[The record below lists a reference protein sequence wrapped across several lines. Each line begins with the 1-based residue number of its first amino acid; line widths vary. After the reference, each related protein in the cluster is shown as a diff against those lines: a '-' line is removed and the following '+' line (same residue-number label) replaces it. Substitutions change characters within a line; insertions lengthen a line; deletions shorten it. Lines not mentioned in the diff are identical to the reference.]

1 LCDILHQVMPF
12 YADYCINQADYVEAA
27 IRSGKASFMARTSL
41 ITGVSSGFGRALAE
55 AALSDG
61 HIVAGTVRNDADK
74 QKFEALGAGA
84 HALILDVTDTG
95 AIAPAVADIENRI
108 GAIDVLVN
116 NAGYGHEG
124 ILEESSIDDL
134 RRQFEVNVFGAVAMI
149 QAVLPSMRKRRAGHI
164 LNITSMGGI
173 ITLPGLSYYHGSK
186 FALEGIS
193 ESLGK
198 EVKDLGIKVT
208 AVEPGGFRTDW
219 AGRSMVRAARSIG
232 DYDAI
237 IEPIRKRRMELSGW
251 QIGDP
256 KKAAQAMLKVALS
269 VDPPAHLLLGS
280 DAVRLV
286 EEKIKSLQA
295 DFDAWKSVSLSTDVA

>member
-1 LCDILHQVMPF
+1 MSAFLRDHVV
-12 YADYCINQADYVEAA
+12 DYEAGHDDLPGERTSNLSAHLRWGCLSPLELAVEDTYVDDLVLRWTVELVRATREVDGVAIGASVRGSLTLERSARAWALLQGRGYVEPEDVE
-27 IRSGKASFMARTSL
+27 RLF
-41 ITGVSSGFGRALAE
+41 E
-55 AALSDG
+55 AA
-61 HIVAGTVRNDADK
+61 VDAYS
-74 QKFEALGAGA
+74 E
-84 HALILDVTDTG
+84 V
-95 AIAPAVADIENRI
+95 N
-108 GAIDVLVN
+108 VLVN

-149 QAVLPSMRKRRAGHI
+149 QAVLPSMRRRRAGHI

-219 AGRSMVRAARSIG
+219 AGRSMVRAERSIG
-232 DYDAI
+232 DYDSI
-237 IEPIRKRRMELSGW
+237 IEPIRERSCWLRFRFL
-251 QIGDP
+251 
-256 KKAAQAMLKVALS
+256 
-269 VDPPAHLLLGS
+269 
-280 DAVRLV
+280 
-286 EEKIKSLQA
+286 
-295 DFDAWKSVSLSTDVA
+295 

>member
-1 LCDILHQVMPF
+1 
-12 YADYCINQADYVEAA
+12 
-27 IRSGKASFMARTSL
+27 MAKTFL

-55 AALSDG
+55 AALRDG
-61 HIVAGTVRNDADK
+61 HSVAGTVRNDADK
-74 QKFEALGAGA
+74 QRFEALGAGA
-84 HALILDVTDTG
+84 HALILDVTHTK
-95 AIAPAVADIENRI
+95 AIAPAVAEVESTI
-108 GAIDVLVN
+108 GTIDVLVN

-124 ILEESSIDDL
+124 ILEESSIEDL

-149 QAVLPSMRKRRAGHI
+149 QAVLPFMRKRRAGHI
-164 LNITSMGGI
+164 INITSMGGI
-173 ITLPGLSYYHGSK
+173 MTLPGLSYYHGSK

-237 IEPIRKRRMELSGW
+237 IDPIRKRRMELSGW
-251 QIGDP
+251 QVGDP
-256 KKAAQAMLKVALS
+256 QKAARAMLQLALS
-269 VDPPAHLLLGS
+269 DNPPAHLLLGS

-286 EEKIKSLQA
+286 QEKMRSLQA
-295 DFDAWKSVSLSTDVA
+295 EFDAWMSTSLSTDVA

>member
-1 LCDILHQVMPF
+1 LYEILHQVMPF
-12 YADYCINQADYVEAA
+12 YADYCINQPDYIEPT
-27 IRSGKASFMARTSL
+27 IRIGKASPMAKTLL

-61 HIVAGTVRNDADK
+61 HTVAGTVRNDIDK
-74 QKFEALGAGA
+74 QRFEALGRGA
-84 HALILDVTDTG
+84 HALVLDLTDTK
-95 AIAPAVADIENRI
+95 AIVPAVAVVESGV

-149 QAVLPSMRKRRAGHI
+149 QAVLPYMRRRRAGNI

-173 ITLPGLSYYHGSK
+173 ITLAGLSYYHGSK

-219 AGRSMVRAARSIG
+219 AGRSMVRAARSIA
-232 DYDAI
+232 DYDPI

-251 QIGDP
+251 QVGDP
-256 KKAAQAMLKVALS
+256 KKAAQAMLKVALL

-286 EEKIKSLQA
+286 EEKMKLLRA
-295 DFDAWKSVSLSTDVA
+295 EFDAWKSVSLSTDVA

>member
-1 LCDILHQVMPF
+1 
-12 YADYCINQADYVEAA
+12 
-27 IRSGKASFMARTSL
+27 MAKTFL

-61 HIVAGTVRNDADK
+61 HAVAGTVRKDADR
-74 QKFEALGAGA
+74 QSFESLGPGA
-84 HALILDVTDTG
+84 HTVVLDVTDTK
-95 AIAPAVADIENRI
+95 AIAPTVADIESGI

-149 QAVLPSMRKRRAGHI
+149 QAVLPSMRRRRAGHI

-198 EVKDLGIKVT
+198 EVGELGIKVT

-219 AGRSMVRAARSIG
+219 AGRSMVRAARSIE
-232 DYDAI
+232 DYDPI
-237 IEPIRKRRMELSGW
+237 IEPIRKRRMDMSGK
-251 QIGDP
+251 QVGDP
-256 KKAAQAMLKVALS
+256 RKAALAMLKVALS
-269 VDPPAHLLLGS
+269 ADPPAHLLLGS

-286 EEKIKSLQA
+286 DEKMKSLQA
-295 DFDAWKSVSLSTDVA
+295 EFDAWKSVSLSTDVA

>member
-12 YADYCINQADYVEAA
+12 YADYCINQATYIEPV
-27 IRSGKASFMARTSL
+27 ISIGKASVMAKTFL

-55 AALSDG
+55 AALSGG

-74 QKFEALGAGA
+74 QKFEALGKNA
-84 HALILDVTDTG
+84 HAVILDVTNTA
-95 AIAPAVADIENRI
+95 AIAPAVAGIEKGI

-149 QAVLPSMRKRRAGHI
+149 QAVLPFMRAGRAGHI

-198 EVKDLGIKVT
+198 EVWDLGIKVT

-219 AGRSMVRAARSIG
+219 AGRSMVRAERSIG
-232 DYDAI
+232 DYDSI
-237 IEPIRKRRMELSGW
+237 IEPIRKRRLEQSGW

-256 KKAAQAMLKVALS
+256 NKAAQAMLKVALS
-269 VDPPAHLLLGS
+269 DNPPAHLLLGS

-295 DFDAWKSVSLSTDVA
+295 DFDAWKSVSLSTDVG

>member
-1 LCDILHQVMPF
+1 
-12 YADYCINQADYVEAA
+12 
-27 IRSGKASFMARTSL
+27 MAETFL

-61 HIVAGTVRNDADK
+61 HVVAGTVRNDADK
-74 QKFEALGAGA
+74 QKFEALGRGA
-84 HALILDVTDTG
+84 HGLILDVTNTE
-95 AIAPAVADIENRI
+95 AIAPAVAGIENSI

-149 QAVLPSMRKRRAGHI
+149 QAVLPSMRRRRAGHI

-219 AGRSMVRAARSIG
+219 AGRSMVRAERSIG
-232 DYDAI
+232 DYDPI
-237 IEPIRKRRMELSGW
+237 IEPVRKRRMELSGR
-251 QIGDP
+251 QVGDP
-256 KKAAQAMLKVALS
+256 QKAAQAMLKVALS
-269 VDPPAHLLLGS
+269 DNPPAHLLLGS

-295 DFDAWKSVSLSTDVA
+295 EFDVWKDVSLSTDVA

>member
-1 LCDILHQVMPF
+1 MT
-12 YADYCINQADYVEAA
+12 EAPE
-27 IRSGKASFMARTSL
+27 RLASV
-41 ITGVSSGFGRALAE
+41 IE
-55 AALSDG
+55 E
-61 HIVAGTVRNDADK
+61 IERNV
-74 QKFEALGAGA
+74 GPVY
-84 HALILDVTDTG
+84 ALI
-95 AIAPAVADIENRI
+95 
-108 GAIDVLVN
+108 N

-149 QAVLPSMRKRRAGHI
+149 QAVLPFMRKRHAGHI

-219 AGRSMVRAARSIG
+219 AGRSMVRAERSIG
-232 DYDAI
+232 DYDSI
-237 IEPIRKRRMELSGW
+237 IEPIRKRRLEQSGR
-251 QIGDP
+251 QVGDP
-256 KKAAQAMLKVALS
+256 NKAAQAMLKVALS
-269 VDPPAHLLLGS
+269 DNPPAHLLLGS
-280 DAVRLV
+280 DALRLV
-286 EEKIKSLQA
+286 EEKIASLQA
-295 DFDAWKSVSLSTDVA
+295 DFAAWKSVSLSTDVSG

>member
-1 LCDILHQVMPF
+1 
-12 YADYCINQADYVEAA
+12 
-27 IRSGKASFMARTSL
+27 MAKKFL

-74 QKFEALGAGA
+74 EKFEALGRGA
-84 HALILDVTDTG
+84 HALILDVTNTQ
-95 AIAPAVADIENRI
+95 AIAPAIADIESRI
-108 GAIDVLVN
+108 GAIDILVN

-134 RRQFEVNVFGAVAMI
+134 RRQFEVNVFGAVAVI
-149 QAVLPSMRKRRAGHI
+149 QAVLPSMRRRRAGHI

-173 ITLPGLSYYHGSK
+173 TTLPGLSYYHGSK

-219 AGRSMVRAARSIG
+219 AGRSMVRAERSIG

-237 IEPIRKRRMELSGW
+237 IEPIRKRRTELNGR
-251 QIGDP
+251 QVGDP
-256 KKAAQAMLKVALS
+256 KKAARAMLKAALS
-269 VDPPAHLLLGS
+269 DNPPAHLLLGS

-286 EEKIKSLQA
+286 EEKIRSLQA

>member
-1 LCDILHQVMPF
+1 
-12 YADYCINQADYVEAA
+12 
-27 IRSGKASFMARTSL
+27 MAKTFL

-61 HIVAGTVRNDADK
+61 HAVAGTVRNDADR
-74 QKFEALGAGA
+74 QNFEALGRSA
-84 HALILDVTDTG
+84 HAMVLDVTDTK
-95 AIAPAVADIENRI
+95 AIAPAVADIESKI
-108 GAIDVLVN
+108 GAIEILVN

-149 QAVLPSMRKRRAGHI
+149 QAVLPSMRRRRAGHI
-164 LNITSMGGI
+164 LNVTSMGGI

-198 EVKDLGIKVT
+198 EVRELGIKVT

-219 AGRSMVRAARSIG
+219 AGRSMVRAERSIG

-237 IEPIRKRRMELSGW
+237 IDPIRKRRMELSGW

-256 KKAAQAMLKVALS
+256 KKAALAMLKAALS
-269 VDPPAHLLLGS
+269 ADPPAHLLLGS

-286 EEKIKSLQA
+286 DEKMKSLQA
-295 DFDAWKSVSLSTDVA
+295 EFDAWKSVSLSTDVA

>member
-1 LCDILHQVMPF
+1 
-12 YADYCINQADYVEAA
+12 
-27 IRSGKASFMARTSL
+27 MAKTFL

-55 AALSDG
+55 AALSDR
-61 HIVAGTVRNDADK
+61 HRVVGTVRNDADK
-74 QKFEALGAGA
+74 QKFEALGKAA
-84 HALILDVTDTG
+84 HALILDVTDTK
-95 AIAPAVADIENRI
+95 AIAPAVAGIEKTI

-149 QAVLPSMRKRRAGHI
+149 QAVLPFMRQRHAGHI

-198 EVKDLGIKVT
+198 EVRDLGIKVT
-208 AVEPGGFRTDW
+208 AIEPGGFRTDW
-219 AGRSMVRAARSIG
+219 AGRSMVRAERSIG

-237 IEPIRKRRMELSGW
+237 IEPIRKRRLEMSGW
-251 QIGDP
+251 QVGDP

-269 VDPPAHLLLGS
+269 ADPPAHLLLGS
-280 DAVRLV
+280 DAARLV
-286 EEKIKSLQA
+286 DEKMKSLQA
-295 DFDAWKSVSLSTDVA
+295 EFDAWKSVTLSTDVA

>member
-1 LCDILHQVMPF
+1 MPIIASINPPILSRQSSSKG
-12 YADYCINQADYVEAA
+12 
-27 IRSGKASFMARTSL
+27 IRMAKIFL

-74 QKFEALGAGA
+74 RKFEALGASA
-84 HALILDVTDTG
+84 HALILDVTNTE
-95 AIAPAVADIENRI
+95 AIAPAVAGVENRI

-124 ILEESSIDDL
+124 ILEESFIDDL

-149 QAVLPSMRKRRAGHI
+149 QAVLPFMRGRRAGHI

-198 EVKDLGIKVT
+198 EVKDLGINVT

-219 AGRSMVRAARSIG
+219 AGRSMVRAGRSIG
-232 DYDAI
+232 DYDPI

-256 KKAAQAMLKVALS
+256 KKAARAMLKVALS
-269 VDPPAHLLLGS
+269 VNPPAHLLLGS

-295 DFDAWKSVSLSTDVA
+295 DFEAWKSVSLSTDVA

>member
-1 LCDILHQVMPF
+1 M
-12 YADYCINQADYVEAA
+12 
-27 IRSGKASFMARTSL
+27 
-41 ITGVSSGFGRALAE
+41 
-55 AALSDG
+55 
-61 HIVAGTVRNDADK
+61 
-74 QKFEALGAGA
+74 
-84 HALILDVTDTG
+84 
-95 AIAPAVADIENRI
+95 
-108 GAIDVLVN
+108 N

-198 EVKDLGIKVT
+198 EVKDLGIHVT

-219 AGRSMVRAARSIG
+219 AGRSMVRAERSIA
-232 DYDAI
+232 DYDAV

-256 KKAAQAMLKVALS
+256 KKAAQAMLKVAMS
-269 VDPPAHLLLGS
+269 ADPPAHLLLGS

-295 DFDAWKSVSLSTDVA
+295 DFDAWKNVSLSTDVA